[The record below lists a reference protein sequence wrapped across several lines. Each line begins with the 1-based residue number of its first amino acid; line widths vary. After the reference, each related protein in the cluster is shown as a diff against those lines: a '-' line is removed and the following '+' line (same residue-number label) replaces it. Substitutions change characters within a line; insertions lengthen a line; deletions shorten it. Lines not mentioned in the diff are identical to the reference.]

1 MRQVSQP
8 FIVMCV
14 MLVWCRC
21 DALEQLVDVQMEAE
35 GWGREDIRSMLTNV
49 GAQPQ
54 AVHNMLQV
62 CV

>member
-1 MRQVSQP
+1 
-8 FIVMCV
+8 MCV